1 MAMTFVWKGTT
12 PKGDAINGE
21 YQAGNKQEV
30 AAYLRKKK
38 IQVKSIYP
46 KSTSREIRI
55 GGPKK
60 VKVKDMS
67 IFTRQFSTMINAGL
81 PIVQCL
87 DILGKQ
93 TENETLRKAINDV
106 MLDVEGGNTLAESM
120 AKHQKIFNNLYT
132 NMVDAG
138 EQGGI
143 LDIILGRLAV
153 YLEKADAL
161 QRKVKSAM
169 TYPSIVAIV
178 AGGAT
183 VFMLMFVI
191 PVFAKMFSDF
201 GGELPLPTKV
211 VMGLS
216 DFLRSQWYLLAG
228 GIAACIFGYKMA
240 RKNPSISFRIDAMLL
255 KSPVIGNVLRKGSV
269 ARFTRTLGTLVGS
282 GVPILQGLDIT
293 SRTAGNLVIE
303 RAISATRDSISQGD
317 TIAEPLRKSQVFPP
331 MVVQMI
337 AVGEQT
343 GALDEMLAKIADFY
357 DDEVDTAVEQLT
369 SVIEPIM
376 IVVMGVMVGG
386 MLVAMYLPMFKMA
399 SVMSGGH

>member
-1 MAMTFVWKGTT
+1 MANTFVWKGST
-12 PKGDAINGE
+12 PSGEAISGE
-21 YQAGNKQEV
+21 YEAADKQEV
-30 AAYLRKKK
+30 SAYLRKRR
-38 IQVKSIYP
+38 INVKSIQA
-46 KSTSREIRI
+46 KMA
-55 GGPKK
+55 GPSFSLKRAK
-60 VKVKDMS
+60 GVKVKDMS

-93 TENETLRKAINDV
+93 TENETLRRAVQQV
-106 MLDVEGGNTLAESM
+106 MLDVEGGLTLAESLG
-120 AKHQKIFNNLYT
+120 KHPKVFSDLYA

-143 LDIILGRLAV
+143 LDIILARLAV

-169 TYPSIVAIV
+169 TYPTIVATV
-178 AGGAT
+178 ATGAT

-201 GGELPLPTKV
+201 GGTLPAPTRF
-211 VMGLS
+211 VMGIS
-216 DFLRSQWYLLAG
+216 DFLRYYWWTLAAAIVG
-228 GIAACIFGYKMA
+228 GAIAYKQA
-240 RKNPSISFRIDAMLL
+240 RKNYTLAFRMDGYALRF
-255 KSPVIGNVLRKGSV
+255 PVIGNVLRKGSV

-293 SRTAGNLVIE
+293 ARTAGNLVIE
-303 RAISATRDSISQGD
+303 KAINSTRDSISQGA
-317 TIAEPLRKSQVFPP
+317 TIAEPLKKSEVFPP

-343 GALDEMLAKIADFY
+343 GALDEMLTKIADFY

-369 SVIEPIM
+369 AVIEPLM
-376 IVVMGVMVGG
+376 IVFMGVVVGG
-386 MLVAMYLPMFKMA
+386 MLIAMYLPMFKMA
-399 SVMSGGH
+399 SVMTGGD

>member
-1 MAMTFVWKGTT
+1 MATTFVWKGAT
-12 PKGDAINGE
+12 PQGDNIGGE
-21 YQAGNKQEV
+21 YEASTKQEV

-38 IQVKSIYP
+38 ITVKTIYP
-46 KSTSREIRI
+46 KSSSREIKL
-55 GGPKK
+55 GGPKR

-93 TENETLRKAINDV
+93 TENDTLRKAITDV

-120 AKHQKIFNNLYT
+120 AKHPKIFSTLYT

-143 LDIILGRLAV
+143 LDVILARLAA

-178 AGGAT
+178 AVGAT

-191 PVFAKMFSDF
+191 PVFAKMFTDF
-201 GGELPLPTKV
+201 GGELPLPTKI

-216 DFLRSQWYLLAG
+216 DFLRAQWYLLAG
-228 GIAACIFGYKMA
+228 GIAGAVFGYKAA
-240 RKNPSISFRIDAMLL
+240 RKNPKLAFKMDGMALDA
-255 KSPVIGNVLRKGSV
+255 PVIGNVLRKGSV
-269 ARFTRTLGTLVGS
+269 ARFTRTLGTLIGS

-303 RAISATRDSISQGD
+303 KAVSATRDSISQGD
-317 TIAEPLRKSQVFPP
+317 TIAEPLKKSGVFPP

-343 GALDEMLAKIADFY
+343 GALDEMLSKIADFY

-369 SVIEPIM
+369 AVIEPIM

>member
-93 TENETLRKAINDV
+93 TENDTLRKAINEV
-106 MLDVEGGNTLAESM
+106 MLDVEGGNTLAESL

-228 GIAACIFGYKMA
+228 GVAACVFGYKMA
-240 RKNPSISFRIDAMLL
+240 RRNPAISTRSTDA
-255 KSPVIGNVLRKGSV
+255 PEGAGDRQR
-269 ARFTRTLGTLVGS
+269 AA
-282 GVPILQGLDIT
+282 QGLGGPLHPHVGDAGRFGCADPAG
-293 SRTAGNLVIE
+293 SRHHLEDGGEPGDRARDLVDPRLDQPGRHHC
-303 RAISATRDSISQGD
+303 RAPAQ
-317 TIAEPLRKSQVFPP
+317 EPGSSRPWSCR
-331 MVVQMI
+331 
-337 AVGEQT
+337 
-343 GALDEMLAKIADFY
+343 
-357 DDEVDTAVEQLT
+357 
-369 SVIEPIM
+369 
-376 IVVMGVMVGG
+376 
-386 MLVAMYLPMFKMA
+386 
-399 SVMSGGH
+399 

>member
-1 MAMTFVWKGTT
+1 MATTFVWKGTT

-46 KSTSREIRI
+46 KSTSREVRI

-93 TENETLRKAINDV
+93 TENDTLRKAINDV

-228 GIAACIFGYKMA
+228 GIAAAIFGWKMA
-240 RKNPSISFRIDAMLL
+240 RRSPAISYRIDGMLL
-255 KSPVIGNVLRKGSV
+255 RSPVIGNVLRKGSV

-317 TIAEPLRKSQVFPP
+317 TIAEPLRRSQVFPP

-399 SVMSGGH
+399 SVMGGA

>member
-1 MAMTFVWKGTT
+1 MATTFVWKGST
-12 PKGDAINGE
+12 PSGEAISGE
-21 YQAGNKQEV
+21 YEAADKQEV
-30 AAYLRKKK
+30 SAYLRKRK
-38 IQVKSIYP
+38 INVKAIHQ
-46 KSTSREIRI
+46 KA
-55 GGPKK
+55 GGPSISFKRAAG

-93 TENETLRKAINDV
+93 TENETLRKSVLQV
-106 MLDVEGGNTLAESM
+106 MLDVEGGNTLAESLT
-120 AKHQKIFNNLYT
+120 KHPKVFTDLYA

-138 EQGGI
+138 ETGGI
-143 LDIILGRLAV
+143 LDIILSRLAV

-169 TYPSIVAIV
+169 TYPTIVATV

-183 VFMLMFVI
+183 IFMLMFVI

-201 GGELPLPTKV
+201 GGTLPAPTRF
-211 VMGLS
+211 VMGIS
-216 DFLRSQWYLLAG
+216 DFLRYYWWVLGLCAIGATVGFKQ
-228 GIAACIFGYKMA
+228 A
-240 RKNPSISFRIDAMLL
+240 RKHKATAFKMDAMALRA
-255 KSPVIGNVLRKGSV
+255 PVVGNVLRKGSV

-293 SRTAGNLVIE
+293 ARTAGNLVIE
-303 RAISATRDSISQGD
+303 KAINSTRDSISQGA
-317 TIAEPLRKSQVFPP
+317 TIAEPLRRSEVFPP

-343 GALDEMLAKIADFY
+343 GALDEMLSKIADFY

-369 SVIEPIM
+369 AVIEPLM
-376 IVVMGVMVGG
+376 IVFMGVVVGG
-386 MLVAMYLPMFKMA
+386 MLIAMYLPMFKMA
-399 SVMSGGH
+399 SVMTGDH